1 MLVRRNGKAPRV
13 DATASIADS
22 ARIVGDVTVGARCY
36 IDHHVVIESSGPAV
50 EIGAE
55 VIVFAGSVVRSVG
68 GHARP
73 SFAVT
78 IGERTLVS
86 PHCTLTGCRIG
97 RMCYLATAAIVL
109 QGAVLGYGT
118 LIGAGAM
125 VHAGTIL
132 PEGTRVGMR
141 YIAVPAGD
149 GFLSTADVE
158 RARETLGPTSFFD
171 AAFGIR
177 DTDQVSRHEQLMTQL
192 LEEVSRW
199 RDEPVVRPEA
209 P

>member
-1 MLVRRNGKAPRV
+1 AR
-13 DATASIADS
+13 IADS

-36 IDHHVVIESSGPAV
+36 IDHQVVIESSGPAI
-50 EIGAE
+50 EIGPE

-73 SFAVT
+73 PFAVT
-78 IGERTLVS
+78 IGARTLVS

-109 QGAVLGYGT
+109 QGAVLGSGT

-125 VHAGTIL
+125 AHAGTRL

-141 YIAVPAGD
+141 HIAVPAED
-149 GFLSTADVE
+149 GFLSTADIE
-158 RARETLGPTSFFD
+158 RARETLGPASFFET
-171 AAFGIR
+171 AFGLG
-177 DTDQVSRHEQLMTQL
+177 DTDQASRHEQLMAQL

-199 RDEPVVRPEA
+199 HDEPLARAE
-209 P
+209 